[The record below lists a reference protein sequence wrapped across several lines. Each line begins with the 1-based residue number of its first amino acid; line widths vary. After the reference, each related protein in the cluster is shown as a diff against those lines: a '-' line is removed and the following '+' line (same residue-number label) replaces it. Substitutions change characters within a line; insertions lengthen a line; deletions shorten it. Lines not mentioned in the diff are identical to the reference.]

1 MSKFT
6 FKPADW
12 VPYKDFDPEMMARLR
27 AMKPEDL
34 LAPNPNSKAKIIIT
48 KGVDA
53 YEIADMFTHIK
64 ESDDYDRPFIMISGN
79 PCPDT
84 YIPLANL
91 INQFRVNCRNLICF
105 PMDEWAD
112 DQGNIAPLDY
122 TAGFGYSFFKYFIM
136 RIDEDLRPKKENIY
150 YHCKEFTP
158 IYSDLIM
165 ERSEGKGADACYS
178 GPGWTGHCA
187 FIDPSPEFINV
198 KDMDEYLEQKAGI
211 VTLHPLT
218 IAQNS
223 LHGVFGHAEG
233 RDDWSVR
240 RGTFPSPAGEP
251 RAHDRRELLVVAADG
266 LPSDHARPNHA
277 AGAGLHVP
285 EDRRDDS
292 SQRGD
297 RTAHRVLGNGRL
309 LNGSYRTPTHPCG
322 RPAG

>member
-112 DQGNIAPLDY
+112 D
-122 TAGFGYSFFKYFIM
+122 
-136 RIDEDLRPKKENIY
+136 
-150 YHCKEFTP
+150 
-158 IYSDLIM
+158 
-165 ERSEGKGADACYS
+165 
-178 GPGWTGHCA
+178 
-187 FIDPSPEFINV
+187 
-198 KDMDEYLEQKAGI
+198 
-211 VTLHPLT
+211 
-218 IAQNS
+218 
-223 LHGVFGHAEG
+223 
-233 RDDWSVR
+233 
-240 RGTFPSPAGEP
+240 P
-251 RAHDRRELLVVAADG
+251 RA
-266 LPSDHARPNHA
+266 
-277 AGAGLHVP
+277 
-285 EDRRDDS
+285 
-292 SQRGD
+292 
-297 RTAHRVLGNGRL
+297 
-309 LNGSYRTPTHPCG
+309 
-322 RPAG
+322 

>member
-64 ESDDYDRPFIMISGN
+64 ESDDYDRSFIMISGN

-122 TAGFGYSFFKYFIM
+122 TAGFGYSFFKYFIL

-158 IYSDLIM
+158 IYSNLIM
-165 ERSEGKGADACYS
+165 ERSEGKSADACYS

-198 KDMDEYLEQKAGI
+198 KDMD
-211 VTLHPLT
+211 
-218 IAQNS
+218 
-223 LHGVFGHAEG
+223 
-233 RDDWSVR
+233 
-240 RGTFPSPAGEP
+240 
-251 RAHDRRELLVVAADG
+251 
-266 LPSDHARPNHA
+266 
-277 AGAGLHVP
+277 
-285 EDRRDDS
+285 
-292 SQRGD
+292 
-297 RTAHRVLGNGRL
+297 
-309 LNGSYRTPTHPCG
+309 
-322 RPAG
+322 

>member
-1 MSKFT
+1 
-6 FKPADW
+6 
-12 VPYKDFDPEMMARLR
+12 MARLR

-64 ESDDYDRPFIMISGN
+64 ESDDYDRSFIMISGN

-158 IYSDLIM
+158 IYSNLIM
-165 ERSEGKGADACYS
+165 ERSEGKSADACYS

-187 FIDPSPEFINV
+187 FSDPSPEFINV

-223 LHGVFGHAEG
+223 LHGVFGQSGDVSWGPPKAATIGPFDVAHSRHRLESHA
-233 RDDWSVR
+233 
-240 RGTFPSPAGEP
+240 
-251 RAHDRRELLVVAADG
+251 L
-266 LPSDHARPNHA
+266 
-277 AGAGLHVP
+277 
-285 EDRRDDS
+285 
-292 SQRGD
+292 
-297 RTAHRVLGNGRL
+297 
-309 LNGSYRTPTHPCG
+309 
-322 RPAG
+322 RPAGASRRGSGWSPV

>member
-1 MSKFT
+1 
-6 FKPADW
+6 
-12 VPYKDFDPEMMARLR
+12 
-27 AMKPEDL
+27 
-34 LAPNPNSKAKIIIT
+34 
-48 KGVDA
+48 
-53 YEIADMFTHIK
+53 MFTHIK

-223 LHGVFGHAEG
+223 LHGVFGQSGDVSWVPPKAATIGPFDVAHSRHRLESHALTTG
-233 RDDWSVR
+233 
-240 RGTFPSPAGEP
+240 G
-251 RAHDRRELLVVAADG
+251 ELLVVAADG

-277 AGAGLHVP
+277 AGAG
-285 EDRRDDS
+285 S
-292 SQRGD
+292 MFQKIGA
-297 RTAHRVLGNGRL
+297 TIL
-309 LNGSYRTPTHPCG
+309 LSEEIAQPIECLETVGY
-322 RPAG
+322 

>member
-27 AMKPEDL
+27 AMKPDDL

-223 LHGVFGHAEG
+223 LHGVFGQSGDVSWVPPKAATIGPFDVAHSRHRLESHALTTG
-233 RDDWSVR
+233 GSFSSWQRMVSRLITHGPITPLVP
-240 RGTFPSPAGEP
+240 GSMFQKIGATI
-251 RAHDRRELLVVAADG
+251 LLSEEIAQPIECLETVG
-266 LPSDHARPNHA
+266 
-277 AGAGLHVP
+277 
-285 EDRRDDS
+285 
-292 SQRGD
+292 
-297 RTAHRVLGNGRL
+297 
-309 LNGSYRTPTHPCG
+309 Y
-322 RPAG
+322 

>member
-1 MSKFT
+1 
-6 FKPADW
+6 
-12 VPYKDFDPEMMARLR
+12 
-27 AMKPEDL
+27 
-34 LAPNPNSKAKIIIT
+34 
-48 KGVDA
+48 
-53 YEIADMFTHIK
+53 
-64 ESDDYDRPFIMISGN
+64 
-79 PCPDT
+79 
-84 YIPLANL
+84 
-91 INQFRVNCRNLICF
+91 
-105 PMDEWAD
+105 MDEWAD

-223 LHGVFGHAEG
+223 LHGVFGQSGDVSWVPPKAATIGPFDVAHSRHRLESHALTTG
-233 RDDWSVR
+233 GSFSSWQRMVSRLITHGPITPLVP
-240 RGTFPSPAGEP
+240 GSMFQKIGATI
-251 RAHDRRELLVVAADG
+251 LLSEEIAQPIECLETVG
-266 LPSDHARPNHA
+266 
-277 AGAGLHVP
+277 
-285 EDRRDDS
+285 
-292 SQRGD
+292 
-297 RTAHRVLGNGRL
+297 
-309 LNGSYRTPTHPCG
+309 Y
-322 RPAG
+322 

>member
-1 MSKFT
+1 
-6 FKPADW
+6 
-12 VPYKDFDPEMMARLR
+12 
-27 AMKPEDL
+27 
-34 LAPNPNSKAKIIIT
+34 
-48 KGVDA
+48 
-53 YEIADMFTHIK
+53 MFTHIK

-223 LHGVFGHAEG
+223 LHGVFGQSGDVSWVPPKAATIGPFDVAHSRHRLESHALTTG
-233 RDDWSVR
+233 GSFSSWQRMVSRLITHGPITPLVP
-240 RGTFPSPAGEP
+240 GSMFQKIGATI
-251 RAHDRRELLVVAADG
+251 LLSEEIAQPIECMETVG
-266 LPSDHARPNHA
+266 
-277 AGAGLHVP
+277 
-285 EDRRDDS
+285 
-292 SQRGD
+292 
-297 RTAHRVLGNGRL
+297 
-309 LNGSYRTPTHPCG
+309 Y
-322 RPAG
+322 